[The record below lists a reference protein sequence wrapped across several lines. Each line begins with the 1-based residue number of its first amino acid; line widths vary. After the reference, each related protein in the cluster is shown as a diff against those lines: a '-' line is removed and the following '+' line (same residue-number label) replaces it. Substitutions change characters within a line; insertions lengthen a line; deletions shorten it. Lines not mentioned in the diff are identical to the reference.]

1 MQLRQKQDINVCGGL
16 RGKVKSAHQQIS
28 IPASFPQLFNLPHI
42 GQCIRSSGLVNDLVV
57 MFLNIRGI
65 VNIDLVTTEKKFSG
79 KII

>member
-1 MQLRQKQDINVCGGL
+1 MQLRQKKDKNDCGGL

-28 IPASFPQLFNLPHI
+28 ISASFPQLFNLPHI